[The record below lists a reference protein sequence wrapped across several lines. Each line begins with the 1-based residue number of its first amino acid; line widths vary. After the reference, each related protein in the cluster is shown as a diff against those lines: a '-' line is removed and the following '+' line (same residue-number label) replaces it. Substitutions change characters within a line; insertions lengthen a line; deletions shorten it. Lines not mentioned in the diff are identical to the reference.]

1 MKKNIL
7 LNNGDSD
14 FLRNIFEDLHNENKL
29 NFSIFL
35 YTDNLKTQKSNA
47 KSLDLRKIYIE
58 KIDLLKNENKIDNE
72 LLEYVTNNCEKS
84 FYSQLER
91 LSVSKLSNNQ
101 KLIIL
106 KNFLIKIIE
115 ILKKNRFSRLYLVD
129 LAGSERVKHTGA
141 SGMRF
146 EEAKKINLSLGTL
159 GDVITAL
166 AHNAT
171 HVPFRNSKLTR

>member
-115 ILKKNRFSRLYLVD
+115 ILKKNQISHLFFQTTPHMGFDYFYFTLLNFIKLKLLYFLE
-129 LAGSERVKHTGA
+129 LI
-141 SGMRF
+141 MR
-146 EEAKKINLSLGTL
+146 I
-159 GDVITAL
+159 
-166 AHNAT
+166 
-171 HVPFRNSKLTR
+171 